1 MACTASYTVVII
13 PLENSPWSSDAL
25 RFFLW
30 LKRLKGLEQ
39 EKDCLCNGLSV
50 LDRARFWYCQQIA
63 DLKERQQC
71 ISTEDTDDIVGD
83 FFLKSRIQEVNH
95 CLEDLMSDSVSHKQP
110 DCHQQVFNFLKE
122 QNRLLRQEVNE
133 KSQRISHLEGERRDL
148 LKQLDDLRAVS
159 PAHRGRTIN

>member
-71 ISTEDTDDIVGD
+71 IGTEDTDDVVED

-95 CLEDLMSDSVSHKQP
+95 CLEDLMSDS
-110 DCHQQVFNFLKE
+110 
-122 QNRLLRQEVNE
+122 EVNE

-159 PAHRGRTIN
+159 PAHRGHTIN

>member
-95 CLEDLMSDSVSHKQP
+95 CLEDLMSDS
-110 DCHQQVFNFLKE
+110 
-122 QNRLLRQEVNE
+122 EVNE